1 MKIMESVKNIQKL
14 LKKIDKCQDC
24 QYNCGNGFKEDKCES
39 CIYEIHYKI
48 YVDNYRR
55 INNGKYDSYS

>member
-24 QYNCGNGFKEDKCES
+24 QYNCGSGFKEDKCES
-39 CIYEIHYKI
+39 CIYDIHYKI
-48 YVDNYRR
+48 YVDNYRK
-55 INNGKYDSYS
+55 G